1 MLEGV
6 IQGIFSAAFLA
17 TILRVTT
24 PILLPSLGA
33 LISGRAGVTNIGL
46 EGTMLS
52 AAFTGVIVSAYSQQ
66 WFGPETGQAIGP
78 WLGLVSGV
86 VVAMLMSLLLAV
98 FHLRF
103 KADLTLASLAINIL
117 GSAGTVAIMFELT
130 GDRGSLNSPAT
141 EAIPA
146 RSPACRCRSFNCRN
160 SSRISRSSARPSS
173 RFLTTRVR

>member
-86 VVAMLMSLLLAV
+86 VVAMLMSLHVPAAGSVPLALQGG
-98 FHLRF
+98 F
-103 KADLTLASLAINIL
+103 D
-117 GSAGTVAIMFELT
+117 AGLT
-130 GDRGSLNSPAT
+130 GDQHSGFCGNR
-141 EAIPA
+141 
-146 RSPACRCRSFNCRN
+146 RHH
-160 SSRISRSSARPSS
+160 
-173 RFLTTRVR
+173 V